1 MSVFAAMVGMPP
13 PPYDT
18 PQSSA
23 GYAMPVG
30 FAPSAS
36 VPAQRK
42 NALLVWGSI
51 LRMIG
56 VLLAG
61 IALIWVGVWI
71 MNPAAMVDPVN
82 PFSMFQVLG
91 AIIVLGAVGGIL
103 TGIGWSMQTWGVGQI
118 LLVDQG

>member
-1 MSVFAAMVGMPP
+1 M
-13 PPYDT
+13 
-18 PQSSA
+18 
-23 GYAMPVG
+23 
-30 FAPSAS
+30 
-36 VPAQRK
+36 PAQRK

-51 LRMIG
+51 LRILG
-56 VLLAG
+56 VILAG

-71 MNPAAMVDPVN
+71 MNPVAMVDPAN

-91 AIIVLGAVGGIL
+91 VIVVLGAVGGIL